1 MTLLSDFGGLLAP
14 SGALISECGEY
25 RFTLWRNLPEG
36 HAGMCVN
43 FIMLNPSTA
52 DHEKDDPTIRRCIGY
67 ARSWGFGKLIITNL
81 FALRST
87 DPRVLQRHADP
98 VGEGNDEQIVA
109 MADRSHRIIF
119 AWGNHGKLLGRGN
132 EVRKLLSE
140 GGVMEEF
147 NYCLGMNKTG
157 EPVHPLYQ
165 AKDLEARKMRD
176 FL

>member
-1 MTLLSDFGGLLAP
+1 MTIISEVLGRIAP
-14 SGALISECGEY
+14 SGALISDDGTY
-25 RFTLWRNLPEG
+25 RFKLWRSLSEG

-87 DPRVLQRHADP
+87 DPGALKVHEDPIGEDNDDQIMQAAD
-98 VGEGNDEQIVA
+98 
-109 MADRSHRIIF
+109 MSHRIIF
-119 AWGNHGKLLGRGN
+119 AWGNHGSLFGRGDA
-132 EVRKLLSE
+132 VRKLLDQ

-147 NYCLGMNKTG
+147 NYCLGMNQTG

-165 AKDLEARKMRD
+165 PKDLDAKRMRD
-176 FL
+176 FI